1 MTKTRDIR
9 IDVIDESPRAYHV
22 TVRRSDVHDGR

>member
-9 IDVIDESPRAYHV
+9 IDVIDETPRAYHIDV
-22 TVRRSDVHDGR
+22 RRTDTVR